1 MKKITLLLAFMAIA
15 WTGCSGDD
23 SDPVNNDSYSAHMKS
38 TCPESSPT
46 YDVCVS
52 ESVYE
57 YLGEQRAA
65 AGVNNCLMI
74 TFEGLDGEV
83 YEDYLIRVE
92 KNKVNCTSE
101 E

>member
-1 MKKITLLLAFMAIA
+1 MAIA
-15 WTGCSGDD
+15 WAGCSSDD
-23 SDPVNNDSYSAHMKS
+23 SDPVNNDSYSAHMK
-38 TCPESSPT
+38 TECPSDSETPI

-52 ESVYE
+52 KAVWD
-57 YLGEQRAA
+57 YLAAERAA

-92 KNKVNCTSE
+92 KNKVNCSE